1 MDATFFVSWRRRRRR
16 ETLFRIDSLKRDGWM
31 DGDATM
37 RCEDDDAD
45 RDDNLT
51 R

>member
-1 MDATFFVSWRRRRRR
+1 MRRFSIRGGGGGGEKR
-16 ETLFRIDSLKRDGWM
+16 LFRIDSFKRDGWM